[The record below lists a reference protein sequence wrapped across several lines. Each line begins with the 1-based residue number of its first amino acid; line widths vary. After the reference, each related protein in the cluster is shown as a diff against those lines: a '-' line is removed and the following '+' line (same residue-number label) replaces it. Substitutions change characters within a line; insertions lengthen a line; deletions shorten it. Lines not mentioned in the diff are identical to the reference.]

1 MALTPTQLGTKS
13 RTISAPNPNIR
24 TRPNGLGRS
33 PKMGRVQQL
42 APYQLGELVETPIG
56 LRRIKGVSPV
66 TINVDLGPQSTLRN
80 AVEAGATSF
89 TVNSFKLQV
98 QLAVGD
104 VIIVGNS
111 VDSYRETV
119 KVSSATTTS
128 STGTTT
134 ISIST
139 GFTNSHAK
147 NDKVV
152 IQKLPPNFPG
162 EFVEI
167 DELKILGDDSY
178 AYIIP
183 SVPKSPRYI
192 SRTGDVGND
201 DVKNEETATQI
212 DPTDNFQKYESIRVE
227 DVKPLLDVSS
237 FPAAVISDNLPYQ
250 LYLVGFN
257 FDGTKRPVK
266 NRFSEIVASEEAT
279 FIDGKEPMILTCEIL
294 EKGSSEHQHAETEE
308 FGTYTGNFRVVRL
321 EIPANYESGIAET
334 PRNIQFA
341 NEVLETL
348 TRDEGSDSELTSLFP
363 RDDGAVATNFFFSHE
378 APDDLETDQ
387 QRETN
392 GHPTGK
398 GYANALLSNVPP
410 GSVEFQYIRARKHND
425 PTTTYEVVYLYHDNT
440 LDDNA
445 VAQQMHQ
452 TVQLTGT
459 LSVSS
464 GSTSVTGVG
473 TQFTTELATSGRKSI
488 LRFEGDTT
496 NYTISSI
503 TDDTNLT
510 LTSNALVTHSA
521 KKGFKTSF
529 TDVPIIKG
537 TFLVSDPDAVISE
550 RIEIRGTST
559 AGKDNAGFISGR
571 VFLEL
576 PQGQPRWSSK
586 RALDNGKGDETGFV
600 DAFQSP
606 EDQPNET
613 FGFYVGK
620 NEESLP
626 FMKMSNN
633 TGETVLDGRVK
644 LTGYIFDAPRVEAQE
659 LKKIRQRSGFYK
671 ARLFPHIGFF
681 PKLEDRPDGPPE
693 GWEPRA
699 KTIQRTLTQTLKDL
713 SMEVKKQMR
722 D

>member
-13 RTISAPNPNIR
+13 RTITSPNPNIR

-56 LRRIKGVSPV
+56 LRRIRGVSPI
-66 TINVDLGPQSTLRN
+66 TINVDLGPQSNLNTS
-80 AVEAGATSF
+80 VPAGATSF
-89 TVNSFKLQV
+89 TVNPFKLQV
-98 QLAVGD
+98 PLAVGD

-119 KVSSATTTS
+119 KVDSAITTN

-134 ISIST
+134 ISISP

-152 IQKLPPNFPG
+152 IQKIPPGFPG

-167 DELKILGDDSY
+167 EELKILGDDSY
-178 AYIIP
+178 AYVIP

-227 DVKPLLDVSS
+227 DVKPLLDIST
-237 FPAAVISDNLPYQ
+237 FPATVISDNLPYQ
-250 LYLVGFN
+250 LYLLGFN

-266 NRFSEIVASEEAT
+266 NRFSETVVSEFAT
-279 FIDGKEPMILTCEIL
+279 FIEGKEPMILTCEIL

-308 FGTYTGNFRVVRL
+308 FGSYSGGFRVVRL
-321 EIPANYESGIAET
+321 EIPTNYESHL
-334 PRNIQFA
+334 PNDVRNIQFA
-341 NEVLETL
+341 NELLETL
-348 TRDEGSDSELTSLFP
+348 TREEGSDSELTSLIP
-363 RDDGAVATNFFFSHE
+363 RDDGAVATNFFFTHQT
-378 APDDLETDQ
+378 PDDLETDLE
-387 QRETN
+387 REAS

-398 GYANALLSNVPP
+398 GYANALLSNKAPGTVPY
-410 GSVEFQYIRARKHND
+410 QYVRARKHND
-425 PTTTYEVVYLYHDNT
+425 PTSAYEVVYLYHDDIS
-440 LDDNA
+440 DDIA

-488 LRFEGDTT
+488 LRFEGQTT
-496 NYTISSI
+496 NYDISSI

-510 LTSNALVTHSA
+510 LSSNAVATHSSD
-521 KKGFKTSF
+521 KGFKTSF
-529 TDVPIIKG
+529 TGVPIIKG
-537 TFLVSDPDAVISE
+537 EFLVSDPDAVISE

-576 PQGQPRWSSK
+576 PKGQPRWSSK
-586 RALDNGKGDETGFV
+586 RALDNGKGDETGFI

-626 FMKMSNN
+626 FLKMSNN

-644 LTGYIFDAPRVEAQE
+644 LNGYIFDAPRVEAEE

-693 GWEPRA
+693 GWEPRERTV
-699 KTIQRTLTQTLKDL
+699 KRTLTEAMRDL
-713 SMEVKKQMR
+713 SINVKKQMR

>member
-56 LRRIKGVSPV
+56 LRRIKGVSPI
-66 TINVDLGPQSTLRN
+66 TINVDLGPQSTLN
-80 AVEAGATSF
+80 AAVTKGSTTF
-89 TVNSFKLQV
+89 TVNAFKLQV
-98 QLAVGD
+98 PLAVGD
-104 VIIVGNS
+104 VLIVGNS

-119 KVSSATTTS
+119 KVSSAVTTS

-134 ISIST
+134 ISISP
-139 GFTNSHAK
+139 GFVNSHAK

-178 AYIIP
+178 AYVIP

-201 DVKNEETATQI
+201 EAKNEEEATTI
-212 DPTDNFQKYESIRVE
+212 DATSNFQRYETIRIE
-227 DVKPLLDVSS
+227 DVVPLLNASS
-237 FPAAVISDNLPYQ
+237 FPQRVLSLNFPYQ
-250 LYLVGFN
+250 LYLVGRN
-257 FDGTKRPVK
+257 SDGTERKK
-266 NRFSEIVASEEAT
+266 
-279 FIDGKEPMILTCEIL
+279 IDRNSDDSSSPSAVIEGKEPMTLTVKIL
-294 EKGSSEHQHAETEE
+294 ERGGAEHQHAETQ
-308 FGTYTGNFRVVRL
+308 FAGSYIGNTRALKFDL
-321 EIPANYESGIAET
+321 PANFHVTDPLSIRKQLFADELFGAMFRES
-334 PRNIQFA
+334 
-341 NEVLETL
+341 LETNLVATLL
-348 TRDEGSDSELTSLFP
+348 TTTITGVGSDFHLSHLPSPDIETQAERSSSGFP
-363 RDDGAVATNFFFSHE
+363 IEPGYETALGSSQVPATVPYPYFAAINDRDLSTDGAVYLFLEDTS
-378 APDDLETDQ
+378 PD
-387 QRETN
+387 
-392 GHPTGK
+392 H
-398 GYANALLSNVPP
+398 A
-410 GSVEFQYIRARKHND
+410 I
-425 PTTTYEVVYLYHDNT
+425 
-440 LDDNA
+440 
-445 VAQQMHQ
+445 AQQMHQ
-452 TVQLTGT
+452 TLQISGT
-459 LSVSS
+459 VTFSD
-464 GSTSVTGVG
+464 GSASVTGVG
-473 TQFTTELATSGRKSI
+473 TSFTTELSTSGRKSVI
-488 LRFEGDTT
+488 RFEGSTQ

-503 TDDTNLT
+503 TDNTNLT
-510 LTSNALVTHSA
+510 LGSSAIGSGSA
-521 KKGFKTSF
+521 KKAFITSF
-529 TDVPIIKG
+529 ENVPLIKG
-537 TFLVSDPDAVISE
+537 QFFVSSASDVLNQRVE
-550 RIEIRGTST
+550 FRGTST

-576 PQGQPRWSSK
+576 PRGQPRWSSK
-586 RALDNGKGDETGFV
+586 KALDNGKGDETGFV

-633 TGETVLDGRVK
+633 TGETVLDGRVR

-693 GWEPRA
+693 GWEPRK
-699 KTIQRTLTQTLKDL
+699 KTIKRTLTQAMSDL
-713 SMEVKKQMR
+713 SLEVKKQMR